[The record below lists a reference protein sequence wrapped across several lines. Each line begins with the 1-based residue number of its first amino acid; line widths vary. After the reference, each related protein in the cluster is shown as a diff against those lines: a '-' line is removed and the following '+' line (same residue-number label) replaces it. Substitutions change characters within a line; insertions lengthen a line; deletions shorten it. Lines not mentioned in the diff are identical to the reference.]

1 MQIRCRHNA
10 AKLKGSCDAGE
21 TAVSVPIYFLPGML
35 CDRRQWE
42 PVWACLQAIVPKGS
56 CHAEWFDFHA
66 ADDASMTSFA
76 QEVADRAVKAP
87 GIVAGFSMGG
97 HVAFELYRQCPE
109 AIRGLLLCNTSAEL
123 DPPHRREDRERFLAL
138 PVDAGRFDGIT
149 KSEWPKYV
157 AQAQAE
163 NWDMLALVQSMAA
176 GHGMAGAQAQAR
188 ALIHRQE
195 SFDTLATMALAG
207 LPVRICAGV
216 EDQVTTL
223 AQAERMVSAM
233 GSPLSDIVQLH
244 SGHMGPLEAPDAIAT
259 TLAKIL
265 VAIA

>member
-1 MQIRCRHNA
+1 MA
-10 AKLKGSCDAGE
+10 
-21 TAVSVPIYFLPGML
+21 
-35 CDRRQWE
+35 
-42 PVWACLQAIVPKGS
+42 
-56 CHAEWFDFHA
+56 
-66 ADDASMTSFA
+66 SFA
-76 QEVADRAVKAP
+76 QEVADRAGKAP

-109 AIRGLLLCNTSAEL
+109 VIRGLLLCNTSAEL
-123 DPPHRREDRERFLAL
+123 DPPDRREDRERFLAL

-157 AQAQAE
+157 AQMQAE

-176 GHGMAGAQAQAR
+176 GHGMSGAQAQAR

-195 SFDTLATMALAG
+195 SFDTLASMAFAG

-223 AQAERMVSAM
+223 AQAERMASAM
-233 GSPLSDIVQLH
+233 GSARSDIVQLH
-244 SGHMGPLEAPDAIAT
+244 SGHMGPLEAPDAVAT

-265 VAIA
+265 AAMA

>member
-42 PVWACLQAIVPKGS
+42 PVWACLQAIVPKGF

-76 QEVADRAVKAP
+76 QEVADRARKAP

-109 AIRGLLLCNTSAEL
+109 AIGGCCAT
-123 DPPHRREDRERFLAL
+123 HRL
-138 PVDAGRFDGIT
+138 
-149 KSEWPKYV
+149 
-157 AQAQAE
+157 
-163 NWDMLALVQSMAA
+163 NWTHHI
-176 GHGMAGAQAQAR
+176 G
-188 ALIHRQE
+188 
-195 SFDTLATMALAG
+195 
-207 LPVRICAGV
+207 VRIVSDFGVAG
-216 EDQVTTL
+216 
-223 AQAERMVSAM
+223 
-233 GSPLSDIVQLH
+233 GCWPL
-244 SGHMGPLEAPDAIAT
+244 
-259 TLAKIL
+259 
-265 VAIA
+265 